1 MSPDS
6 TNTNPPLD
14 ASVVQRHAADPHAS
28 VWVNA
33 SAGTGKTKVLTDRIL
48 RLLLAGVRPT
58 RILALTF
65 TKAGAAEMSI
75 RMQQR
80 LGGWMV
86 ADDARLDAQ
95 LRDLLGADGYPTA
108 DLALRSQARSRRYY
122 NCIFQSIGKR
132 NTPLKNL
139 HSTEAPTNYRDK
151 FFYPKKVCKYSLR
164 VHPILHR

>member
-95 LRDLLGADGYPTA
+95 LRDLLGAAGYPTVNVPSRLLSREP
-108 DLALRSQARSRRYY
+108 DQKRARSGSQRSPGGNFSGWAEKSWLFRNGERDGLARR
-122 NCIFQSIGKR
+122 
-132 NTPLKNL
+132 
-139 HSTEAPTNYRDK
+139 
-151 FFYPKKVCKYSLR
+151 R
-164 VHPILHR
+164 VRVLSGAGRRRR